1 MKCNINN
8 VKYYTFTDKNNHEY
22 LILNLTV
29 DGITQKSQANNLEY
43 YYYISA
49 NNNEKNIENWVKIEG
64 KQIEDDKL
72 QFEINTQNIKNLDEI
87 SIAQNLYLYIK
98 EIASQDGKES
108 EVTSKAM
115 QLDSKTQAEI
125 YLDNIKV
132 EEAQIDD
139 NDEVIDN
146 TVAPNELPKA
156 GIKKIIIFVSAISVL
171 SIIVLIRYK
180 KISEDIK

>member
-1 MKCNINN
+1 M
-8 VKYYTFTDKNNHEY
+8 
-22 LILNLTV
+22 NLTV
-29 DGITQKSQANNLEY
+29 DGITQKSQASNLEY

-64 KQIEDDKL
+64 KQIENNKL
-72 QFEINTQNIKNLDEI
+72 QFEINTQNIKKLDEI
-87 SIAQNLYLYIK
+87 SNMQNLYLYIK

-115 QLDSKTQAEI
+115 QLDSKTQVEI
-125 YLDNIKV
+125 YLDNLKV
-132 EEAQIDD
+132 KEAHIDD
-139 NDEVIDN
+139 NDEIIDN
-146 TVAPNELPKA
+146 TVAPNELPNA
-156 GIKKIIIFVSAISVL
+156 GIKKIIISISAISVL

>member
-1 MKCNINN
+1 M
-8 VKYYTFTDKNNHEY
+8 
-22 LILNLTV
+22 
-29 DGITQKSQANNLEY
+29 
-43 YYYISA
+43 
-49 NNNEKNIENWVKIEG
+49 
-64 KQIEDDKL
+64 
-72 QFEINTQNIKNLDEI
+72 
-87 SIAQNLYLYIK
+87 YIK

-108 EVTSKAM
+108 EVTSEAM

>member
-1 MKCNINN
+1 M
-8 VKYYTFTDKNNHEY
+8 
-22 LILNLTV
+22 NLTV

-108 EVTSKAM
+108 EVTSEAM